1 MTKCSNSTWNTTACV
16 ASGPIPSDR
25 WPFVAGE
32 LARVTTSGGWVESV
46 ETTPPEGGGPAM
58 DQIIAWLAA
67 ALAGRGV
74 DLNYGGKVGELLGAT
89 GPVQMMAYRVP
100 LPMGAHGGR
109 IGRLLA
115 MDYFAVVK
123 GLSGM
128 LAAQGIASA
137 PQIEHTL
144 AMAQRDV
151 DSSRFRCVAPFYVT
165 FGQRV

>member
-16 ASGPIPSDR
+16 ASGTIPSDR

-89 GPVQMMAYRVP
+89 GLVQMMAYRVP
-100 LPMGAHGGR
+100 LPMGPTA
-109 IGRLLA
+109 A
-115 MDYFAVVK
+115 A
-123 GLSGM
+123 
-128 LAAQGIASA
+128 LAAS
-137 PQIEHTL
+137 
-144 AMAQRDV
+144 
-151 DSSRFRCVAPFYVT
+151 
-165 FGQRV
+165 

>member
-1 MTKCSNSTWNTTACV
+1 
-16 ASGPIPSDR
+16 
-25 WPFVAGE
+25 
-32 LARVTTSGGWVESV
+32 
-46 ETTPPEGGGPAM
+46 M

-89 GPVQMMAYRVP
+89 GLVQMMAYRVP
-100 LPMGAHGGR
+100 LHMGAHGGR

-137 PQIEHTL
+137 PQIEQSL

-151 DSSRFRCVAPFYVT
+151 DSSRFRCVAPFHVT
-165 FGQRV
+165 FGQCV